1 MQPRPEAFGN
11 SRPPG
16 EFSIAA
22 GRCSAHWHVYIWAYK
37 QSIFSF
43 ENCIAL
49 CLNPESEGTADLPKR
64 FVAFL
69 APRFTLRRAL
79 GRSGAGGRRSEQ
91 KTIPPGAGGVTPI

>member
-79 GRSGAGGRRSEQ
+79 EAACAKERSHEQKPSPAGAGVD
-91 KTIPPGAGGVTPI
+91 P